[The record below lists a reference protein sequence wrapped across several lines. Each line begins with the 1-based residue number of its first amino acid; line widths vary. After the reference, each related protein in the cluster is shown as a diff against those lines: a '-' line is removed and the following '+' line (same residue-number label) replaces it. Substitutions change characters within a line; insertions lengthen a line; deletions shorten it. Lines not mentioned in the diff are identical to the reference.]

1 MSKKFLLKIWR
12 EFGITVKFGL
22 AFGAMLILI
31 LLVAC
36 TGYIAFS
43 AVRQKT
49 ETTILNSIEIQRL
62 VLQMEAGFSNARKI
76 ESEFFLQWPIIGF
89 SGARK
94 LYADAHSKQIQKVVD
109 LSSKLKKLLSEEGA
123 TETIRK
129 GRVSFLL
136 DLKAEDRTVTFDQA
150 VEVYLDAADQSESL
164 FNETINVVAEL
175 GGEKSGSL
183 PQLLRI
189 SDSLSNALKR
199 IKNTKLLVLATEYTS
214 LERNYI
220 LTHQRPSLISALKV
234 VNSLRTEIS
243 NATFANTSQLEQL
256 VGYLK
261 EYVSTAKK
269 VAWLDTEILRLQNA
283 FKLQRRTTGPISKAL
298 IELGQNV
305 VNQAQNQ
312 IVETSRHA
320 TILVVA
326 AVLAAVM
333 LSVIIAFVLNNSITR
348 NLIRLTHA
356 AKELEE
362 GKLDVQVEINSDDEI
377 GKLSESFNTMALRI
391 RDLVLDLETRKNTAE
406 THLRE
411 AIESIYEGFALYDSS
426 DRLVLC
432 NSKYREMHSR
442 IAHLVVPGV
451 EFEQL
456 MRKGAE
462 VGLFLEATPDINR
475 WVQGRMQMHLHP
487 EGSFEQQLTDG
498 RWLQISEYKTLNG
511 ETVGICRNIDDIKG
525 AEEKLHKQNE
535 YLTALHETSIGLISR
550 LDLSDLLLTVIKRA
564 GQLLDAEHGYI
575 YLFNEKEKML
585 VLEVG
590 QGIFFERIGAR
601 LKPGVGLAGKIFK
614 EGRPLMINDYDNWSG
629 RSAAI
634 EKKTIRAIMG
644 IPLKFRH
651 QVIGVI
657 SLAYGFQSSFIPSHD
672 EIDMLSRFAQ
682 LASIAIDNARLYTA
696 SENAKKVAENAN
708 LAKSTFLANMS
719 HELRTPLNAII
730 GYSELLM
737 EDTTEIGLKD
747 FLSDLQ
753 KINLSG
759 NHLLMLINDVLDI
772 SKIEAGKM
780 ELHIEKFELIDTVEE
795 VVKIIRPL
803 VDKNS
808 NNLKVNFAENLESMY
823 ADITKVRQIL
833 FNILSNACKFTDH
846 GSITLDVSFQKS
858 DGRRWVCFQVTDT
871 GIGMTDKQQNKLFQV
886 FSQAEASMM
895 KRYGGTGLGL
905 ALSKRY
911 CELMGGN
918 ISVTSEYSVGTTFT
932 IQLPIVVTEEKASP
946 VTYKKIEDE
955 QFRSTLH

>member
-1 MSKKFLLKIWR
+1 MSKKFSLKIWR
-12 EFGITVKFGL
+12 EFGITVKLGL

-49 ETTILNSIEIQRL
+49 ETTILKSMEIQRL
-62 VLQMEAGFSNARKI
+62 VLQMEAGLSNARKI

-89 SGARK
+89 SEARK
-94 LYADAHSKQIQKVVD
+94 LYADAHSKQIQTVVD

-123 TETIRK
+123 TETIRR

-150 VEVYLDAADQSESL
+150 VEVYHDAADQSESL

-175 GGEKSGSL
+175 GGEESGSL

-220 LTHQRPSLISALKV
+220 LTHQRPPLISALKV

-256 VGYLK
+256 LGYLK

-269 VAWLDTEILRLQNA
+269 VVWLDTEILRLQNA

-298 IELGQNV
+298 IDLGQNV

-320 TILVVA
+320 TILMVA

-356 AKELEE
+356 ATELEE

-411 AIESIYEGFALYDSS
+411 AIESIYEGFVLYDSS

-487 EGSFEQQLTDG
+487 KGTFEQQLTDG
-498 RWLQISEYKTLNG
+498 RWLQVSEYKTQNG
-511 ETVGICRNIDDIKG
+511 ETVGICRNIDDIKK
-525 AEEKLHKQNE
+525 AEEKLHRQNE
-535 YLTALHETSIGLISR
+535 YLTALHETSIGLLSR
-550 LDLSDLLLTVIKRA
+550 LDLSDLLLTIIKHA
-564 GQLLDAEHGYI
+564 GQLSGAEHGNI
-575 YLFNEKEKML
+575 YLFNEAKNVL

-590 QGIFFERIGAR
+590 RGIFYNWIGKQ
-601 LKPGVGLAGKIFK
+601 LELGVGLAGKVFQD
-614 EGRPLMINDYDNWSG
+614 GHPLVINDYDNWSG
-629 RSAAI
+629 RSSAI
-634 EKKTIRAIMG
+634 QYKSIRSIMG
-644 IPLKFRH
+644 VPLKSRH
-651 QVIGVI
+651 RVIGVI
-657 SLAYGFQSSFIPSHD
+657 SLAYGYQSDRIPSHD
-672 EIDMLSRFAQ
+672 EINMLSQFAQ
-682 LASIAIDNARLYTA
+682 LASIAIDNARLYTV
-696 SENAKKVAENAN
+696 SEDAKKAAETAN

-737 EDTTEIGLKD
+737 EDATELGQKD

-753 KINLSG
+753 RINSSG
-759 NHLLMLINDVLDI
+759 NHLLMLINDILDI
-772 SKIEAGKM
+772 SKVEAGKM
-780 ELHIEKFELIDTVEE
+780 ELHLEKFKLIDTVED
-795 VVKIIRPL
+795 VVKIIQPL
-803 VDKNS
+803 VSKNS
-808 NNLKVNFAENLESMY
+808 NDLNVNFVEDPGIIY
-823 ADITKVRQIL
+823 ADLTKVRQIL

-846 GSITLDVSFQKS
+846 GSITLDVFLEKKN
-858 DGRRWVCFQVTDT
+858 GKGWTCFRVTDT
-871 GIGMTDKQQNKLFQV
+871 GIGMTSEQQNKLFHV

-911 CELMGGN
+911 CELMGGK

-932 IQLPIVVTEEKASP
+932 IQLPMVITEEKALP
-946 VTYKKIEDE
+946 PTYKKIEDE
-955 QFRSTLH
+955 RFRSTLH